1 MSEKNKT
8 QFTSVVTGGAGFLG
22 SHLSDR
28 LLAEGHRVIAIDN
41 LITGNVANIEHFAGN
56 EQFHFI
62 KQDISEYLYLPGPVD
77 YIFHFASPASPFDY
91 LEFPIQTLKV
101 GALGTHKCLGLARA
115 KKATL
120 VLASTSEVYGDP
132 LVHPQP
138 ETYWGNV
145 NPIGP
150 RGVYDEAK
158 RFAESMVMAYQRY
171 HGLETRIVRIFNT
184 YGPRMR
190 PRDGR
195 VVPTFVMQ
203 ALNKEPITVF
213 GDGSQTRSFCFV
225 SDLIDGIFRLA
236 MSSEPLPVNIGNPS
250 EMTVLEFAERINR
263 ICNSNCE
270 IIFEDLPVDDP
281 KVRQP
286 DIARAREILGWA
298 PKMDL
303 DQGLELT
310 IQYFQSLLRK
320 GAV

>member
-115 KKATL
+115 
-120 VLASTSEVYGDP
+120 
-132 LVHPQP
+132 
-138 ETYWGNV
+138 
-145 NPIGP
+145 
-150 RGVYDEAK
+150 
-158 RFAESMVMAYQRY
+158 
-171 HGLETRIVRIFNT
+171 
-184 YGPRMR
+184 RMR

>member
-1 MSEKNKT
+1 M
-8 QFTSVVTGGAGFLG
+8 
-22 SHLSDR
+22 
-28 LLAEGHRVIAIDN
+28 
-41 LITGNVANIEHFAGN
+41 
-56 EQFHFI
+56 
-62 KQDISEYLYLPGPVD
+62 
-77 YIFHFASPASPFDY
+77 
-91 LEFPIQTLKV
+91 
-101 GALGTHKCLGLARA
+101 
-115 KKATL
+115 
-120 VLASTSEVYGDP
+120 
-132 LVHPQP
+132 
-138 ETYWGNV
+138 
-145 NPIGP
+145 
-150 RGVYDEAK
+150 
-158 RFAESMVMAYQRY
+158 
-171 HGLETRIVRIFNT
+171 VRIFHT
-184 YGPRMR
+184 GGPRRR